1 MDSLF
6 DLHPLGSSP
15 EELERRIL
23 KLQKINASLMQR
35 VERSMDQQANA
46 YSLFQAGIA
55 LESQVRLRTEELTS
69 ALARLERTNDE
80 LSSARD
86 ASERAN
92 RFKTR
97 FFTAVG
103 HDLLQPLHAARLS
116 ASALAE
122 AGGDERQS
130 AIAERIEYA
139 LVTIEELL
147 KSILDISKLEAGVV
161 TPVLRPVPLDA
172 LFILLGIVAVG
183 CLAFYRPLVGRGAAL
198 IGALLVAVSPV
209 AVAPAPS
216 FGPEAAALSQ
226 HGHVLG
232 RRARGGRAAV
242 RPAPGL
248 APHLRELRPPPVGRR
263 ARERPDLGGRALGH
277 PKGDRRARGR
287 PHHRREPFP
296 ARRLHHARP
305 RGAGCPRRGPE
316 PLPGPAPGGPRGRS
330 RLRAHSTPEDW
341 QCSASS

>member
-1 MDSLF
+1 MSIQWDEIK
-6 DLHPLGSSP
+6 SSDEDDP
-15 EELERRIL
+15 ASLER
-23 KLQKINASLMQR
+23 KLDKLAKINAVLMDR

-46 YSLFQAGIA
+46 YSLFQTAIA

-130 AIAERIEYA
+130 AIAERIEHA

-161 TPVLRPVPLDA
+161 TPVLRPVALDVLFASLA
-172 LFILLGIVAVG
+172 LDIEPQARAKK
-183 CLAFYRPLVGRGAAL
+183 LALRWRRSRFPVPSRTSITRCWPGRPVRGTPRSRCICRGRR
-198 IGALLVAVSPV
+198 
-209 AVAPAPS
+209 
-216 FGPEAAALSQ
+216 
-226 HGHVLG
+226 G
-232 RRARGGRAAV
+232 RRAST
-242 RPAPGL
+242 
-248 APHLRELRPPPVGRR
+248 
-263 ARERPDLGGRALGH
+263 
-277 PKGDRRARGR
+277 K
-287 PHHRREPFP
+287 
-296 ARRLHHARP
+296 
-305 RGAGCPRRGPE
+305 
-316 PLPGPAPGGPRGRS
+316 GRS
-330 RLRAHSTPEDW
+330 RSRWSRAG
-341 QCSASS
+341 CSRGRR